1 MLEITSR
8 VMLPLTALVAVWFFL
23 RGHNLPGGGFI
34 GGLVLAIGLLLPYL
48 GSGADWVEQRSRPRF
63 EAWIGWGLACATVTG
78 LVSLALDHPFLTSSY
93 LAPVLPVIDKVP
105 IATAM
110 FFDLGVFLTVAGA
123 AALALTRLGRL
134 SGAPDDGGRT

>member
-1 MLEITSR
+1 
-8 VMLPLTALVAVWFFL
+8 
-23 RGHNLPGGGFI
+23 
-34 GGLVLAIGLLLPYL
+34 LLPSL
-48 GSGADWVEQRSRPRF
+48 GSGVDWVEQRSTPRF

-78 LVSLALDHPFLTSSY
+78 LVSLALEHPFLTSAY

-134 SGAPDDGGRT
+134 SGAPHDGGRT